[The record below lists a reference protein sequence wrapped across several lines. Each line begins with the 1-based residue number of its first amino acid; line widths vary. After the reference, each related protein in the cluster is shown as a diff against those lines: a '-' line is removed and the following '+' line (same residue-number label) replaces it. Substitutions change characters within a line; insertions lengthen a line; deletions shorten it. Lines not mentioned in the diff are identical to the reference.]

1 MVDTDE
7 GAFVGRV
14 AGLRDVVTFEGATYA
29 EVEAAFRTSVDDYLA
44 FCAERGEPP
53 DRPYSGKIP
62 LRVDPELHRRAAAQA
77 QAAGIS
83 LNQWIA
89 RRLEQVM
96 ATPHRSHEWPAASRP
111 RRLHGLGLDAREAAR
126 QAARRRAAAGHL
138 RPRRLGRAA
147 GDDAGGG
154 NLTKVRCHQQ
164 IKNGTVIEPL
174 LRG

>member
-1 MVDTDE
+1 MP
-7 GAFVGRV
+7 RS
-14 AGLRDVVTFEGATYA
+14 R
-29 EVEAAFRTSVDDYLA
+29 AAFRASVDDYLA

-96 ATPHRSHEWPAASRP
+96 ATPHRSA
-111 RRLHGLGLDAREAAR
+111 
-126 QAARRRAAAGHL
+126 
-138 RPRRLGRAA
+138 
-147 GDDAGGG
+147 
-154 NLTKVRCHQQ
+154 
-164 IKNGTVIEPL
+164 
-174 LRG
+174 